1 MASNRERERDKSRD
15 KSAESSKET
24 STPEPSSK
32 FQIERKK
39 RHIYK
44 IEVERELKN
53 VAFINWHQTRW
64 PIPKLPKVSRNI
76 WTLPRRPI
84 DMLHFLYPQLKTQ
97 QAPKVKPLSSSE
109 ESEDSDDLLAPLK
122 SQKPSNPFDVLFD
135 SNFESG
141 NMESAYEIKPSVF
154 DVWLRSDSNAAD
166 TLWFHFRMRNQGD
179 FCGKVRIR
187 ICNISSEKNSL

>member
-84 DMLHFLYPQLKTQ
+84 DMLHFLYPQLKT
-97 QAPKVKPLSSSE
+97 
-109 ESEDSDDLLAPLK
+109 
-122 SQKPSNPFDVLFD
+122 
-135 SNFESG
+135 
-141 NMESAYEIKPSVF
+141 
-154 DVWLRSDSNAAD
+154 
-166 TLWFHFRMRNQGD
+166 
-179 FCGKVRIR
+179 
-187 ICNISSEKNSL
+187 